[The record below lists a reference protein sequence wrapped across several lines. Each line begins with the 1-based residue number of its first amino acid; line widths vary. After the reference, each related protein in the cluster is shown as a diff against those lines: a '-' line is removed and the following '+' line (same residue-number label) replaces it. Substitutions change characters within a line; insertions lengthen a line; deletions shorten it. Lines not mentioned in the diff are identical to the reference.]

1 MRTTDFASLLSK
13 YLLSYLPC
21 QRGVSDNTLASYEA
35 AFSRL
40 LQYCEEERGLP
51 VRKITVETL
60 SPDLIEGYLNWL
72 CEKQKNSASTRN
84 QRLSAIKAFFKFTRR
99 ENPRYIYACERILQI
114 PTKKCPTPV
123 LQYLSYEEIK
133 EMLEKPNPC
142 TEKGFRDLLI
152 LCLLYDTGARVSEL
166 LDLTVGDIH
175 FGRYVRVQLTGK
187 GNKSREVPLSAKTA
201 DLLKNYIQRQNLSS
215 PEKRTQQLILNSQ
228 GKSFTR
234 AGITYI
240 LQKYAPDGHKKITPH
255 ILRHTKA
262 MHLLQSGVNI
272 VYIRDILGHVDIKT
286 TETYARADTE
296 MKRKALEQAYP
307 TPVPKQGTWQ
317 SDSKLMDWLKS
328 LSP

>member
-152 LCLLYDTGARVSEL
+152 LCLLYDNLR
-166 LDLTVGDIH
+166 
-175 FGRYVRVQLTGK
+175 GK
-187 GNKSREVPLSAKTA
+187 GINPERYRFQQKQRICLKVISKGKTYPA
-201 DLLKNYIQRQNLSS
+201 QKN
-215 PEKRTQQLILNSQ
+215 ELNS
-228 GKSFTR
+228 
-234 AGITYI
+234 
-240 LQKYAPDGHKKITPH
+240 
-255 ILRHTKA
+255 
-262 MHLLQSGVNI
+262 
-272 VYIRDILGHVDIKT
+272 
-286 TETYARADTE
+286 
-296 MKRKALEQAYP
+296 
-307 TPVPKQGTWQ
+307 
-317 SDSKLMDWLKS
+317 
-328 LSP
+328 

>member
-60 SPDLIEGYLNWL
+60 SPNLIEGYLNWL

-99 ENPRYIYACERILQI
+99 ENPRY
-114 PTKKCPTPV
+114 
-123 LQYLSYEEIK
+123 
-133 EMLEKPNPC
+133 
-142 TEKGFRDLLI
+142 
-152 LCLLYDTGARVSEL
+152 
-166 LDLTVGDIH
+166 
-175 FGRYVRVQLTGK
+175 
-187 GNKSREVPLSAKTA
+187 
-201 DLLKNYIQRQNLSS
+201 
-215 PEKRTQQLILNSQ
+215 
-228 GKSFTR
+228 
-234 AGITYI
+234 
-240 LQKYAPDGHKKITPH
+240 
-255 ILRHTKA
+255 
-262 MHLLQSGVNI
+262 
-272 VYIRDILGHVDIKT
+272 
-286 TETYARADTE
+286 
-296 MKRKALEQAYP
+296 P

>member
-99 ENPRYIYACERILQI
+99 ENPRYIYTCERILQI

-175 FGRYVRVQLTGK
+175 FGRYARVQLTGK
-187 GNKSREVPLSAKTA
+187 GKKSREVPLSAKTA
-201 DLLKNYIQRQNLSS
+201 DLLKSYIQRQNLSS
-215 PEKRTQQLILNSQ
+215 PEKRTQQLILIHKENLLLVQ
-228 GKSFTR
+228 GLPIFCRSMHLMAIKKSHHIFC
-234 AGITYI
+234 GI
-240 LQKYAPDGHKKITPH
+240 QKLCTSSSLVSISSIYAIFWVML
-255 ILRHTKA
+255 ILRRRKH
-262 MHLLQSGVNI
+262 MHVL
-272 VYIRDILGHVDIKT
+272 
-286 TETYARADTE
+286 
-296 MKRKALEQAYP
+296 
-307 TPVPKQGTWQ
+307 TPR
-317 SDSKLMDWLKS
+317 
-328 LSP
+328 